1 MLPRPTTFLREVI
14 DEGANRILV
23 MTPTTLTG
31 DRDKAV
37 ILFCQAIVDNSRLGI
52 FLYPVPSVTRCD
64 LPVEL
69 TALLLDNKMVS
80 TKVEAS
86 YPGLD
91 CPVWW

>member
-1 MLPRPTTFLREVI
+1 
-14 DEGANRILV
+14 
-23 MTPTTLTG
+23 MTPTPLIRG
-31 DRDKAV
+31 HDRAV
-37 ILFCQAIVDNSRLGI
+37 IRFHRTIVDNSWFGI
-52 FLYPVPSVTRCD
+52 FLYPVPSDTRYD

-69 TALLLDNKMVS
+69 TALLLDNKMVW